1 MQLQDIFTHNQQLLD
16 NIQLQIFINNINN
29 NNKYYSQQHINN
41 LIKCNN
47 HNNKYNHNNS
57 NNNIT
62 NCEILFYLIINIL

>member
-29 NNKYYSQQHINN
+29 NKYYNQQHINN